1 MKNAQ
6 TIANAAAVLIVLLT
20 GTIVFAAGTANSG
33 YQSYV
38 DAPYIVDVPVE
49 SRSIS
54 FENPTGAKGQS
65 ARAASKLGVGR
76 KGAPSKS
83 IKAGETVTLC
93 DIKGPGVIRHI
104 WMTTHRKP
112 ESLLGM
118 VIRAYWDNQKQPSIE
133 VPIGN
138 FFGISHGGEP
148 RQAYQSAV
156 HSVNPNA
163 GMNIWLPMPFSKQAR
178 FTITNHSD
186 KDTVLFYNI
195 DYTLADR
202 LTGPFGRL
210 HILYRRENP
219 TTLKKDFVILPK
231 RTGMGRFVGCV
242 LGIRPLSGDWW
253 GEGEIKVYLDGDKQF
268 PTIAG
273 TGTEDYI
280 GQSWGLQDKT
290 YLYGGTS
297 LNSGGL
303 ISIYRWHIKDPIYWK
318 KDIRVTIQQ
327 IGWKGGLYERQD
339 DWSTTTFWYEPLP
352 GAPLPPLPDYK
363 TRLAGYG
370 AASKPAKK

>member
-6 TIANAAAVLIVLLT
+6 TIVNAAAVLIALLT
-20 GTIVFAAGTANSG
+20 ETIIFAGCTANSD

-38 DAPYIVDVPVE
+38 DAPYIIDVPVE

-83 IKAGETVTLC
+83 IKSGQTVTLC
-93 DIKGPGVIRHI
+93 NIKGPGVIRHI
-104 WMTTHRKP
+104 WMTTHRRP

-163 GMNIWLPMPFSKQAR
+163 GMNIWLPMPFSKRAR

-195 DYTLADR
+195 DYTIADS
-202 LTGPFGRL
+202 LTEPFGRL

-273 TGTEDYI
+273 TGSEDYI

-297 LNSGGL
+297 LNSNGL

-327 IGWKGGLYERQD
+327 IGWKGGLVERQD

-352 GAPLPPLPDYK
+352 AAPLPPLPDYK
-363 TRLAGYG
+363 TRLTGYKV
-370 AASKPAKK
+370 ASDS

>member
-1 MKNAQ
+1 MKNLQ
-6 TIANAAAVLIVLLT
+6 TIANAAAVLIALLT
-20 GTIVFAAGTANSG
+20 GTIVFVGCTANSD

-38 DAPYIVDVPVE
+38 DAPYIVDVPIE
-49 SRSIS
+49 SRSIA
-54 FENPTGAKGQS
+54 FENPTGAKGQ
-65 ARAASKLGVGR
+65 AAKAASNLGVGR
-76 KGAPSKS
+76 KGAPAKS
-83 IKAGETVTLC
+83 IKPGETVTLC
-93 DIKGPGVIRHI
+93 NIKGPGVIRHI
-104 WMTTHRKP
+104 WMTTHRRP
-112 ESLLGM
+112 DSLLGM
-118 VIRAYWDNQKQPSIE
+118 VIRAYWDNQKHPSIE
-133 VPIGN
+133 APIGN

-186 KDTVLFYNI
+186 KETVLFYNI

-202 LTGPFGRL
+202 LTEPFGRL

-297 LNSGGL
+297 LNSKGL

-318 KDIRVTIQQ
+318 KDVRVTIQQ

-352 GAPLPPLPDYK
+352 AAPLPPLPDYK
-363 TRLAGYG
+363 TRIADYKT
-370 AASKPAKK
+370 AANP

>member
-1 MKNAQ
+1 MKNLQ
-6 TIANAAAVLIVLLT
+6 TIVNAAAVLIALLT
-20 GTIVFAAGTANSG
+20 GTIVFAGCTPGSD

-38 DAPYIVDVPVE
+38 DAPYIIDVPVE

-65 ARAASKLGVGR
+65 ARTASKLGVGR

-83 IKAGETVTLC
+83 IKPGETVTLC
-93 DIKGPGVIRHI
+93 NIKGPGVIRHI
-104 WMTTHRKP
+104 WMTTHRRP

-163 GMNIWLPMPFSKQAR
+163 GMNIWLPMPFSKRGR

-186 KDTVLFYNI
+186 KGTVLFYNI
-195 DYTLADR
+195 DYTLADS
-202 LTGPFGRL
+202 LAEPFGRL

-253 GEGEIKVYLDGDKQF
+253 GEGEIKVYLDGDEQF

-352 GAPLPPLPDYK
+352 AAPLPPLPDYK
-363 TRLAGYG
+363 TRIAGYKV
-370 AASKPAKK
+370 ASDS